1 MLFNILGSR
10 SARRTA
16 ERAGNIQA
24 GQAGENAALSRELAY
39 RYNPYLQQ
47 SAEQWSGNVR
57 NVYDEAGNLVMD
69 TAGNA
74 AAGVRGAATQANQYL
89 DPYYQTGNQANQSL
103 YNLAMSRLNAAP
115 EEFTFDQND
124 PSYQWRLQQGANAL
138 ERSAAARGG
147 LASGNTLKALTGYGQ
162 GMASQEYAAEH
173 ARWLAERTANRAD
186 TAMWLDPLS
195 GVAGRGLTAGNQMG
209 QNLLT
214 GEKYAGDWTTQG
226 ARDAGLFRGKGA
238 EFQSNLMHGNLKD
251 IINLNLAGEQAG
263 MNYMTDRA
271 AALSGGVVGA
281 GNAQTQMWSDID
293 RGLQDMAMMYMTGG
307 FGGGSGG
314 SRGAGASYP
323 NLPSSRGSRNLE
335 IAGWYGPQWSSSG
348 NPYSEWGMY

>member
-1 MLFNILGSR
+1 MLFNIFGSR

-16 ERAGNIQA
+16 ERAGNLQA
-24 GQAGENAALSRELAY
+24 GQAGENAALSRDLAY

-57 NVYDEAGNLVMD
+57 DIYDQAGNLVMD
-69 TAGNA
+69 TAGGA

-103 YNLAMSRLNAAP
+103 YDLAMSRLTGP
-115 EEFTFDQND
+115 QEEFTFDQND
-124 PSYQWRLQQGANAL
+124 PSYQWRFQQGANAL

-147 LASGNTLKALTGYGQ
+147 LASGNTLRSLTGYGQ

-173 ARWLAERTANRAD
+173 ARWLAERQANRAD

-195 GVAGRGLTAGNQMG
+195 GVAGRGLTAGSAMG
-209 QNLLT
+209 QNLLA
-214 GEKYAGDWTTQG
+214 GEKYAGDYLTRG
-226 ARDAGLFRGKGA
+226 AETAGEFRGRGG
-238 EFQSNLMHGNLKD
+238 EYQSNMMNNSTQD
-251 IINLNLAGEQAG
+251 QINRIIAGENAG
-263 MNYMTDRA
+263 MGYMTDRA
-271 AALSGGVVGA
+271 SALAGGAVGA

-307 FGGGSGG
+307 FGGRSGG
-314 SRGAGASYP
+314 SRGAG
-323 NLPSSRGSRNLE
+323 G
-335 IAGWYGPQWSSSG
+335 SG
-348 NPYSEWGMY
+348 NPYSGWGIYPGGSGNPYEGWSMY